1 MIYVTEKE
9 WAKTIRDLLIE
20 KLDPKGEKYWI
31 EVEVPLCFNC
41 NLNSDFRNVRETDNS
56 IRNIDIKNANAQ
68 TWNVDLLIAEKIKNK
83 NEIKLIPRVVLEAK
97 YNDINLHGP
106 ITYNYNA
113 GLHKQLYPGLKYG
126 FIIGN
131 YSKDIKRESDISKQ
145 LISQGNNFD
154 FIFVF
159 NKSILSKK
167 EEDKFIGVV
176 ENNIKT
182 ARSLANFLSEKTT
195 KDRVK
200 NWYYIKN
207 SEFSNY
213 E

>member
-1 MIYVTEKE
+1 MSEKE
-9 WAKTIRDLLIE
+9 WAKKIRDLLIE
-20 KLDPKGEKYWI
+20 KLDPLGDKYWI
-31 EVEVPLCFNC
+31 EVEVPLCFSC
-41 NLNSDFRNVRETDNS
+41 NLNNDFRNVREEDDS
-56 IRNIDIKNANAQ
+56 IRNIDIKTAAAQ
-68 TWNVDLLIAEKIKNK
+68 TWNVDLVIAEKVRAKD
-83 NEIKLIPRVVLEAK
+83 EVKLVPRVVLEAK

-131 YSKDIKRESDISKQ
+131 YSKDSGRESDVSKQ

-159 NKSILSKK
+159 NKSKLSEK
-167 EEDKFIGVV
+167 EEDKFIEVV
-176 ENNIKT
+176 KDNIRIS
-182 ARSLANFLSEKTT
+182 RSLANFLSEKTT

-207 SEFSNY
+207 SEFSDY

>member
-1 MIYVTEKE
+1 MSEKE

-20 KLDPKGEKYWI
+20 KIDPTEDKYWI

-41 NLNSDFRNVRETDNS
+41 NLNNDFRNIREEDRS

-68 TWNVDLLIAEKIKNK
+68 TWNVDLLIAEKIKVN
-83 NEIKLIPRVVLEAK
+83 NDIKLVPRVILEAK

-131 YSKDIKRESDISKQ
+131 YSKNINRESDISKQ

-159 NKSILSKK
+159 NKSVLSKK
-167 EEDKFIGVV
+167 EEDKFIEVIK
-176 ENNIKT
+176 NNIKT
-182 ARSLANFLSEKTT
+182 ARNLANFLSKKTT

-207 SEFSNY
+207 SEFSDY
-213 E
+213 D